1 MMDTDLKRPLTAEER
16 GRGVQTQ
23 IELELDDETIAA
35 SARIDRKRIPRI
47 RRGAARA
54 GSVIDQM
61 DADWM
66 EAIGEAEEAGDAEL
80 VEALTK
86 ASAST
91 WRTALSQVRAKRDA
105 EERKAA
111 ILEALA
117 WAGIGRC

>member
-1 MMDTDLKRPLTAEER
+1 MDTDLKRPLTAEER

-111 ILEALA
+111 ILEAP
-117 WAGIGRC
+117 GMGRHRRC